1 MRYRHRERCEL
12 IMTLI
17 AGEGIM
23 GKLFG
28 TDGIRGVA
36 NEYPITAEMAM
47 NIGRATAHL
56 FKKKG
61 HTPKIIIGKDTR
73 LSGYMLENALV
84 SGICSMG
91 VNALLVG
98 VVPTPGIAYLT
109 NSMRA
114 DAGIVIS
121 ASHNPFQD
129 NGIKIFSSDGFKLP
143 DETEAAIEE
152 IIFANNLHTLQPSPS
167 ELGKAYRM
175 DDARGRYIVFLKH
188 TFPKEYS
195 LEGSRIVLDCSN
207 GSTYRVAPDTFFE
220 LGAEV
225 STLFDEPNGKN
236 INLHCGSQ
244 HPESLAAE
252 VLKTKADVGFAF
264 DGDGDRMIAVDE
276 TGTVLT
282 GDQILAICAN
292 VMKKEGSLT
301 NNLVIRTVMSNI
313 GLSVALQK
321 LKIDSY
327 MTKVGDRYV
336 LEEMQAR
343 GASIGGEDS
352 GHLIFLQHQSTGDG
366 IVTAL
371 QLAAAMKKEGKP
383 LSELAKIMKVF
394 PQVLINVT
402 VKSRPDIDTVP
413 EIMTAI
419 RDVETK
425 LGEEGRVLVRYSGT
439 QNMCRVMVEGPS
451 QEMTGAYCR
460 QIADVVDK
468 TLNA

>member
-1 MRYRHRERCEL
+1 
-12 IMTLI
+12 
-17 AGEGIM
+17 
-23 GKLFG
+23 
-28 TDGIRGVA
+28 
-36 NEYPITAEMAM
+36 
-47 NIGRATAHL
+47 
-56 FKKKG
+56 
-61 HTPKIIIGKDTR
+61 
-73 LSGYMLENALV
+73 MLENALV

-129 NGIKIFSSDGFKLP
+129 NGIKIFSSDGMKLP

-188 TFPKEYS
+188 TFPKEHS

-207 GSTYRVAPDTFFE
+207 GATYRVAPDTFFE

-244 HPESLAAE
+244 HPESLAGE

-276 TGTVLT
+276 TGAVLT

-313 GLSVALQK
+313 GLSVAFQK
-321 LKIDSY
+321 LKIDSC

-419 RDVETK
+419 REVEAK
-425 LGEEGRVLVRYSGT
+425 LGDEGRVLVRYSGT